1 LTYLPTSIPPS
12 YHDAMSDTEPTVDA
26 SAIVPVARQIDADR
40 GHDRETL
47 RMLARA
53 VRNRW
58 PIPDD
63 IRAAAP
69 LIAKR
74 IALTGNNDRERLR
87 AIELLAALDR
97 DNIAALVALD
107 KVERLDGGEATE
119 RIELAPIRI
128 GVRD

>member
-1 LTYLPTSIPPS
+1 
-12 YHDAMSDTEPTVDA
+12 MSDTEPTPDA
-26 SAIVPVARQIDADR
+26 SAIVPVERQIDGDR

-47 RMLARA
+47 RMLAKA

-63 IRAAAP
+63 IRKAAP

-74 IALTGNNDRERLR
+74 IALTGRTDREQLR
-87 AIELLAALDR
+87 AIELLATLDR
-97 DNIAALVALD
+97 DNIAALAMLD

-119 RIELAPIRI
+119 RIELAPVRI

>member
-1 LTYLPTSIPPS
+1 
-12 YHDAMSDTEPTVDA
+12 MSDTEPTVDA
-26 SAIVPVARQIDADR
+26 SAIVPVARQIERDA
-40 GHDRETL
+40 GHERQTL
-47 RMLARA
+47 QMLIRA

-63 IRAAAP
+63 IRSAAP

-74 IALTGNNDRERLR
+74 IALTGKTDREKLR

-97 DNIAALVALD
+97 DNINALATLD
-107 KVERLDGGEATE
+107 KIERLEGGEATE
-119 RIELAPIRI
+119 RIELAPVRI